1 MLSAGQSQVLP
12 RLKIN
17 VPELHS
23 DPFSERSTAR
33 VRRDLH
39 LLGAQFLFES
49 NSPKLMGLVDAAY
62 SGMPRH
68 RLALGT
74 PRLRVRLELTAEER
88 RGPRTQPT
96 PLRMLSGPGLLCGAT
111 QSSNFVVVAPHDRAA
126 LVAVTSRMLRFPYHT
141 RYELIE
147 FAVFTLA
154 ARAQGLVSMHGACV
168 GLSDRGVLLMGPS
181 GAGKSTVTLQALLD
195 GMSFLSEDAVFVT
208 PDTLLATGV
217 PNFLHVRA
225 DSLKWVGAAAAAG
238 IRRSPVIQR
247 RSGVRKYEVDLRT
260 GAHALSQ
267 QPLRVRSVVF
277 LSARKASAGQQL
289 LVRLSR
295 AEAMRRLTA
304 EQAYAAGQPTW
315 GRFARNI
322 GKLPSFE
329 LLRGQHPA
337 ESVTALREIVS
348 SSSMASGRTAHE

>member
-1 MLSAGQSQVLP
+1 
-12 RLKIN
+12 LKTD
-17 VPELHS
+17 VPELYS
-23 DPFSERSTAR
+23 DPFGERCPAR
-33 VRRDLH
+33 VCRDLH
-39 LLGAQFLFES
+39 LLGARFLFES
-49 NSPKLMGLVDAAY
+49 NSAKLMRLVDTAY
-62 SGMPRH
+62 AGLPRH
-68 RLALGT
+68 RLSRT
-74 PRLRVRLELTAEER
+74 IPRLRVRLELTADELR
-88 RGPRTQPT
+88 TPRTQPP
-96 PLRMLSGPGLLCGAT
+96 PLQMLSGAGLLGGAT
-111 QSSNFVVVAPHDRAA
+111 QSSNFVVVSPQDRAA
-126 LVAVTSRMLRFPYHT
+126 LVAVTPRMLRFPYHT

-168 GLSDRGVLLMGPS
+168 GLADRGVLLMGPS
-181 GAGKSTVTLQALLD
+181 GAGKSTVTLQGLLD

-225 DSLKWVGAAAAAG
+225 DSLKWIAAAAAT
-238 IRRSPVIQR
+238 IRKSPVIQR

-260 GAHALSQ
+260 GGYALAE

-277 LSARKASAGQQL
+277 LSARKASASQSL

-304 EQAYAAGQPTW
+304 EQAYAAGQPNW
-315 GRFARNI
+315 AAFARNV

-329 LLRGQHPA
+329 LLRGQHPG
-337 ESVTALREIVS
+337 ESVAALREIVS
-348 SSSMASGRTAHE
+348 SSSMAAGRTADE